1 MIGQS
6 EWSFWS
12 VDFRL
17 YLSLSHFPFK
27 SFHSIFYFLFTFI
40 QFILNFH
47 CARFWF
53 RHKLLRLNNSS
64 KLMNFIKVYK
74 VINDHNKMF
83 MIKRKNYRY
92 HKFLQFK
99 FLQSSPIYVDS
110 CEDSYEDED
119 CSCDSSSSYDVLHS
133 RYVRR
138 RQESAE
144 T

>member
-1 MIGQS
+1 MTGQS
-6 EWSFWS
+6 ERSFLS

-27 SFHSIFYFLFTFI
+27 SFHSIFYFYLFLFNLFLISTVHAFDVGI
-40 QFILNFH
+40 NF
-47 CARFWF
+47 CGLTIF
-53 RHKLLRLNNSS
+53 L

-74 VINDHNKMF
+74 VINDNNKMF

-138 RQESAE
+138 WQESAE

>member
-1 MIGQS
+1 MHA
-6 EWSFWS
+6 FD
-12 VDFRL
+12 V
-17 YLSLSHFPFK
+17 
-27 SFHSIFYFLFTFI
+27 SI
-40 QFILNFH
+40 NF
-47 CARFWF
+47 
-53 RHKLLRLNNSS
+53 LRLNNSS

-74 VINDHNKMF
+74 VINDNNKMF

-138 RQESAE
+138 WQESAE